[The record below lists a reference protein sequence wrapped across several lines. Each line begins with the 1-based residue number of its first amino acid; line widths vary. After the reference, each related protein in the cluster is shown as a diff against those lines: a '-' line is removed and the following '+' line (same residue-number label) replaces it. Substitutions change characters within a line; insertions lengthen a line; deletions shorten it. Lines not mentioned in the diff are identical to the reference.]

1 MKKTAL
7 LAVILTGALLIL
19 SMENFP
25 SWGDVQSPAS
35 LHLSRHFIEKSYEQ
49 TLTPNL
55 VTAVLGDYRGF
66 DTMLETVVVFTAA
79 LACFLV
85 IRLPRDVCTPGLFY
99 YRHTRTG
106 LVVRKHDACELP
118 GENPTFER
126 VDSDWPPHDVV
137 VVSTCRMVI
146 PFIQLFGLY
155 VVAHGHYS
163 PGGGFQGGVIFAA
176 SYVLLAV
183 SHDLRTLVHRLNER
197 VTHLLSAAGVLLFFG
212 VGLFGMAMGLN
223 FLDYGALE
231 GVLGMSLA
239 SGHSLGILLVEIG
252 VGMTVTAAL
261 VIIFKLLSSRGT
273 VTEGL

>member
-1 MKKTAL
+1 LKKTAL
-7 LAVILTGALLIL
+7 LAVFVTGALLIL

-49 TLTPNL
+49 TLTPNI

-66 DTMLETVVVFTAA
+66 DTMLETIVVFTAA
-79 LACFLV
+79 LACFLI
-85 IRLPRDVCTPGLFY
+85 IRLPRDVCKPGLFY
-99 YRHTRTG
+99 YRHAATG
-106 LVVRKHDACELP
+106 LVVRRRAACELP
-118 GENPTFER
+118 THGTVFER

-137 VVSTCRMVI
+137 VATTCRMVI

-155 VVAHGHYS
+155 VLAHGHYS
-163 PGGGFQGGVIFAA
+163 PGGGFQGGVIFSA

-183 SHDLRTLVHRLNER
+183 SHDLRTLVDRLTER
-197 VTHLLSAAGVLLFFG
+197 VTHLLSAAGVVLYFG
-212 VGLFGMAMGLN
+212 VGLFGLATGAN
-223 FLDYGALE
+223 FLDYGALA
-231 GVLGMSLA
+231 GVLGMPLA
-239 SGHSLGILLVEIG
+239 SGHSLGILLVETG

>member
-66 DTMLETVVVFTAA
+66 DTMLETVVVFVAA
-79 LACFLV
+79 LACFLI

-99 YRHTRTG
+99 YRHTGTG

-118 GENPTFER
+118 AENPTFER

-137 VVSTCRMVI
+137 VATTCRMVI

-183 SHDLRTLVHRLNER
+183 SHDLRTLVYRLNER

-212 VGLFGMAMGLN
+212 VGLFGLAMGLN